1 MRLLI
6 TGCRSYTALE
16 MARQFRRAGWDV
28 YVADCV
34 KYPVCKGSNTVTQSF
49 LLPPPRENYGGFI
62 DGLIQIIQQ
71 YRIDL
76 LMPSSE
82 EIFFIA
88 GSLDKLST
96 YCHVFCDSFE
106 KLNLLHNKW
115 EFSRLAG
122 GCQVQ
127 APATILLQSAE
138 DLKQFEGST
147 EHYVFKPVYGRFASR
162 NLFGPD
168 PSQLRQIQPD
178 PSNPWLAQEY
188 IRGEEYCSYHLAI
201 DGNIKAHAC
210 YQPAYRMGRA
220 SSYYFQPVKNPEIE
234 QFAAEIAQK
243 LQFTGHLAF
252 DFIQSPSGTLYVL
265 ECNPRTTSGLHF
277 LSQEELVTP
286 FLPGKEAVV
295 CFNAARKPKMIG
307 YAMMSRPFYHG
318 INGLRRWARDFAI
331 ADDVLFDRRDSRVPI
346 YHFLSL
352 FETVYISISKRV
364 SLKNAAT
371 SDIEWDG
378 EKYKNAD

>member
-6 TGCRSYTALE
+6 TGSRSYTALE
-16 MARQFRRAGWDV
+16 MARHFNRAGCDV

-49 LLPPPRENYGGFI
+49 ILPSPRENYRGFI

-88 GSLDKLST
+88 GSLDKLRK
-96 YCHVFCDSFE
+96 YCRVFCDPFE
-106 KLNLLHNKW
+106 KLNRLHNKW
-115 EFSRLAG
+115 EFSRLTG
-122 GCQVQ
+122 SCRVKT
-127 APATILLQSAE
+127 PATILLQSPE
-138 DLKQFEGST
+138 DLKPFEGSA
-147 EHYVFKPVYGRFASR
+147 EKYVFKPVYGRFAAR

-168 PSQLRQIQPD
+168 PSQIRQIQPGPHD
-178 PSNPWLAQEY
+178 PWLAQEY
-188 IRGEEYCSYHLAI
+188 IQGGEYCSYHLAM
-201 DGNIKAHAC
+201 DGEIKAHAC
-210 YQPAYRMGRA
+210 YRPAYRMGRA
-220 SSYYFQPVKNPEIE
+220 SGYYFHPVEHEEIA

-252 DFIQSPSGTLYVL
+252 DFIETPAGSLYVL

-277 LSQEELVTP
+277 LSQEELVSP
-286 FLPGKEAVV
+286 FLPGEQAVPRRH
-295 CFNAARKPKMIG
+295 AMEKPKMIG
-307 YAMMSRPFYHG
+307 YAMMLNPFYHG
-318 INGLRRWARDFAI
+318 VTGIRRWARDFGN
-331 ADDVLFDRRDSRVPI
+331 ADDVLFDRRDQRVLI

-352 FETVYISISKRV
+352 LETLYVSFSKRISV
-364 SLKNAAT
+364 KDAAT
-371 SDIEWDG
+371 SNIEWDG
-378 EKYKNAD
+378 EKI